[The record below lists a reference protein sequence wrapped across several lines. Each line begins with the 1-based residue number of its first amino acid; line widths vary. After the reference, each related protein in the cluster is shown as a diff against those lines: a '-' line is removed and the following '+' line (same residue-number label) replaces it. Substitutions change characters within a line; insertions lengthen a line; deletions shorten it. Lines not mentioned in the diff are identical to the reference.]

1 MEKTPLVLRAV
12 GLIESAW
19 SRQMWRRSLVCY
31 EVPPWFW
38 APKVDREAAALHLDE
53 LDKHT
58 LAAKQERKVAEA
70 KQKGPAVAVPKAMAK
85 TVTPLFFNTTLPA
98 GLCPALLMP
107 PLAQTTR
114 APASLPVA
122 QVRVSLQ
129 VHPDGVNVRTE
140 VQPQN
145 AGRC

>member
-1 MEKTPLVLRAV
+1 MRLEVSDVPVPGTGVHLSIKPDPPAAIQETLECQNAV
-12 GLIESAW
+12 
-19 SRQMWRRSLVCY
+19 
-31 EVPPWFW
+31 
-38 APKVDREAAALHLDE
+38 AP
-53 LDKHT
+53 T
-58 LAAKQERKVAEA
+58 ERKTA
-70 KQKGPAVAVPKAMAK
+70 KKKEPAVAVPKAMAK